1 MDLSK
6 AFDTLDH
13 SILLKKL
20 EFYGFSPDALR
31 LMTSYLSDRQQ
42 YIDLSGITSELQR
55 VGIGVPQGSVLG
67 PLLFL
72 IYVNDL
78 PRSTALLNSVLFA
91 DDTNLLSSFTSFI
104 ANNRIEI
111 PQINAELNK
120 VFQWLSANKLSL
132 NVSKTK
138 YMIFSNKLDRNPT
151 PIEKPEINQIKLKLV
166 KQFDFLGI
174 TIDSNLS
181 WKPHATKVCGR
192 ISRTLGVMK
201 KIKRF
206 APPQVMKILYQ
217 SLILPH
223 LNYGI
228 KAWGFAH
235 SKVFNIQKKAIR
247 IMTNRKVNS
256 HTDPIFRDEKLL
268 KVEDIFKVNCLKMH
282 YRIEN
287 ESCAPYFSSLIVRN
301 WTVHHYATRAR
312 EVRVIHPNFQ
322 THKNC
327 LRYYLP
333 VLIRETPDAILAK
346 MFETTM
352 ATFKTALKSY
362 FVNQYSGV
370 CMKHVCL
377 TCGRLPY

>member
-1 MDLSK
+1 
-6 AFDTLDH
+6 
-13 SILLKKL
+13 
-20 EFYGFSPDALR
+20 
-31 LMTSYLSDRQQ
+31 
-42 YIDLSGITSELQR
+42 
-55 VGIGVPQGSVLG
+55 
-67 PLLFL
+67 
-72 IYVNDL
+72 
-78 PRSTALLNSVLFA
+78 
-91 DDTNLLSSFTSFI
+91 
-104 ANNRIEI
+104 
-111 PQINAELNK
+111 
-120 VFQWLSANKLSL
+120 
-132 NVSKTK
+132 
-138 YMIFSNKLDRNPT
+138 MIFSNKLDRNPNPT
-151 PIEKPEINQIKLKLV
+151 PIEKPEINQIKLQLV

-247 IMTNRKVNS
+247 IMTNRKINS
-256 HTDPIFRDEKLL
+256 HTDPIFKDEKLL
-268 KVEDIFKVNCLKMH
+268 KVEDIFKLNCLKMH
-282 YRIEN
+282 HRIEN

-322 THKNC
+322 T
-327 LRYYLP
+327 P
-333 VLIRETPDAILAK
+333 
-346 MFETTM
+346 
-352 ATFKTALKSY
+352 KTA
-362 FVNQYSGV
+362 
-370 CMKHVCL
+370 
-377 TCGRLPY
+377 